1 MDEPLA
7 TERNI
12 HMTDTPHDTT
22 LPDSSDQS
30 VTSTPVVEGEVIENA
45 HVGKEAFDINSYNAV
60 LEVVRRRLSILSK
73 SEEEIKVQKEMLS
86 SLFENDPGYQ
96 EADAQVKEISKKKLD
111 AKARIGKTP
120 QAQTLAAKIKE
131 LSDEIKNNKEM
142 LSDELMQYY
151 QTAGVT
157 EIEDSDGNIQEFEI
171 KVKLKG
177 KRKAA

>member
-1 MDEPLA
+1 M
-7 TERNI
+7 
-12 HMTDTPHDTT
+12 
-22 LPDSSDQS
+22 
-30 VTSTPVVEGEVIENA
+30 
-45 HVGKEAFDINSYNAV
+45 
-60 LEVVRRRLSILSK
+60 LEVVRRRLSILGK
-73 SEEEIKVQKEMLS
+73 SEEELKVQKEMLS

-96 EADAQVKEISKKKLD
+96 EADAEVKEISKKKLD
-111 AKARIGKTP
+111 AKARISKTP

-131 LSDEIKNNKEM
+131 LSDEIKDNKEM

-177 KRKAA
+177 KRKAV